1 MLASSRAEVEAVN
14 APPAPRTDVRWW
26 GWGDP
31 KIETAA
37 EERVRRL
44 LESRGI
50 PTGEPGEPP
59 AIESVSI
66 PPARPIPAEVREAAG
81 PGSLFVDHESR
92 VRHSNGH
99 SLADLLARRSGVLA
113 SAPDAVVVA
122 RTEEQVLGVLA
133 AARDTDTAV
142 IPFGGGTSVT
152 GGLNPEPGRVTIS
165 LDTVGLDMAE
175 IDPESGTAWLG
186 AGLRGPEAERVLN
199 RAGFTLGH
207 FPQSWEYATIGG
219 FAATR
224 SAGQASNGFGR
235 FDEMVLGLRLVT
247 PGGVMATPRV
257 RHASEGPS
265 LTEAILGS
273 EGALGVITAV
283 EVRIAP
289 IPATSSEAWILP
301 DFETGVELTRRMAQA
316 GELPALLR
324 LSDRNETELNVAMS
338 GPGGVAGRLFGHYLR
353 ARGMGG
359 GCLLLIGFEGR
370 PEQNRAD
377 RATLTRMLRRAGGI
391 SLGSG
396 PSRSWRRNRYH
407 GPYLREGL
415 LDLGLVVE
423 TFETAAAWSGYL
435 DAFARVRS
443 RTEDAL
449 EAQGMEGEVLCHLS
463 HAYRDAASLYFTV
476 VASPGPAGAIES
488 WGAVK
493 GAALDELRRM
503 DLPVSHH
510 HGIGRDHLD
519 ALEARL
525 DPAGV
530 QALRGLKSALDPSG
544 IMNPGCLIPESG
556 LHTP

>member
-1 MLASSRAEVEAVN
+1 MSGS
-14 APPAPRTDVRWW
+14 PGPRTDVRWW

-31 KIETAA
+31 KVETAV
-37 EERVRRL
+37 EERVRLL

-50 PTGEPGEPP
+50 PTVEPWEPP

-66 PPARPIPAEVREAAG
+66 PPARPIPAEVAEAAG
-81 PGSLFVDHESR
+81 PGSFFVDHESR
-92 VRHSNGH
+92 VRHANGH
-99 SLADLLARRSGVLA
+99 SLADLLNRRSGVLE

-122 RTEEQVLGVLA
+122 GGEEQVTRVLA

-152 GGLNPEPGRVTIS
+152 GGLNPDPDRVTIS
-165 LDTVGLDMAE
+165 LDTVGLDLAE

-247 PGGVMATPRV
+247 PEGVLATPHV

-265 LTEAILGS
+265 LTEVILGS

-283 EVRIAP
+283 EVRVAP
-289 IPATSSEAWILP
+289 IPAISSEAWILP
-301 DFETGVELTRRMAQA
+301 DFGSGVEVTRRMAQI

-324 LSDRNETELNVAMS
+324 LSDPDETELNIAMS
-338 GPGGVAGRLFGHYLR
+338 GPGGVAGRLFRHYLR
-353 ARGMGG
+353 ARGMRG
-359 GCLLLIGFEGR
+359 GCLLLIGFEGS
-370 PEQNRAD
+370 PERNRVD
-377 RATLTRMLRRAGGI
+377 RGTVTRMLRRAGGI
-391 SLGSG
+391 GLGSG

-423 TFETAAAWSGYL
+423 TFETAAAWSEYL
-435 DAFARVRS
+435 DAFARIRN
-443 RTEDAL
+443 RTKEAL
-449 EAQGMEGEVLCHLS
+449 RAQGMAGEVLCHLS

-476 VASPGPAGAIES
+476 VASPGPAGAIGS
-488 WGAVK
+488 WRAVK
-493 GAALDELRRM
+493 DAAMDELRGM

-519 ALEARL
+519 GLDARL
-525 DPAGV
+525 DPSGA

-556 LHTP
+556 LRTP